1 MAFKQKTDI
10 NVAWGDEKEMKKL
23 KKCQQCGSEMYRDD
37 QQKWFCPDCVLE
49 EINPVFLD
57 ERLDHPGE
65 LKRAYI
71 LEPPT
76 KQVSIRLAV
85 RDVELAR
92 KLARRRR
99 VPKYQTYMKELLH
112 EALTKEAASDR

>member
-1 MAFKQKTDI
+1 
-10 NVAWGDEKEMKKL
+10 VKKL
-23 KKCQQCGSEMYRDD
+23 KKCRKCGREMYRDD
-37 QQKWFCPDCVLE
+37 CNKWFCPDCVLE
-49 EINPVFLD
+49 EINPIFLD

-85 RDVELAR
+85 GDVELAR
-92 KLARRRR
+92 RLARRKR
-99 VPKYQTYMKELLH
+99 VPKYQTYIKGLLH
-112 EALTKEAASDR
+112 EALIKEAASGQ

>member
-1 MAFKQKTDI
+1 
-10 NVAWGDEKEMKKL
+10 MKRKL
-23 KKCQQCGSEMYRDD
+23 KTCRHCGSEMYRDD
-37 QQKWFCPDCVLE
+37 RNTWFCPDCVLR
-49 EINPVFLD
+49 EINPIFLD
-57 ERLDHPGE
+57 EKLDHPGE

-85 RDVELAR
+85 GDVELAR

-99 VPKYQTYMKELLH
+99 VPKYQTYIKELLH
-112 EALTKEAASDR
+112 EALSKEAASDR